1 MEGVIVGISSKT
13 NTTVPARPHSN
24 RTPTEFLVLK
34 FGQSV
39 EYLNGV
45 KKNKRRKKKRNLAG
59 FSDNGGS

>member
-13 NTTVPARPHSN
+13 NTKVPDRPHSN

-39 EYLNGV
+39 EYLNG
-45 KKNKRRKKKRNLAG
+45 KKRKTKEEKK
-59 FSDNGGS
+59 